1 MPVVRKH
8 ASPAARQAAYRARC
22 KTRGDS
28 APNGYASGSVY
39 RRWKSNR
46 QQALGLLEQVNSEM
60 ENYHNQRSDA
70 WQDSDRGE
78 AFVEMMESVADI
90 VEALRQLST
99 NPSEA

>member
-28 APNGYASGSVY
+28 ASDGHSSGSVY
-39 RRWKSNR
+39 SRWKSNR
-46 QQALGLLEQVNSEM
+46 QQALGLLEQVSSEM

>member
-1 MPVVRKH
+1 
-8 ASPAARQAAYRARC
+8 
-22 KTRGDS
+22 
-28 APNGYASGSVY
+28 VY
-39 RRWKSNR
+39 SRWKSNR

-78 AFVEMMESVADI
+78 TFVEMMESVADI